1 MTVFRGVLAGIAS
14 FAMLAMLGGC
24 EINDYLNPGEP
35 TIQGKDAKPL
45 VVPILDTLASGIEEP
60 DTAYANATDMRPE
73 DLVPDVA
80 DYKIGKNDL
89 VSVSIFD
96 LLGEG
101 TGETVKTARVSETG
115 MLSLPFISPVKAEGL
130 TEQDLEQA
138 IIKAYQDAKLI
149 RQARVAVT
157 VAEARNR
164 TFSIQGNAALPGEYQ
179 ITKPD
184 FRMLDAL
191 LTAHA
196 PVQAIGV
203 DYAYIIRKLT
213 PASTTAPG
221 GAAPAGQHP
230 ATSPSDL
237 LAPQSRANS
246 ASGAPLLMDQ
256 PAPNPGDFK
265 FNDLQP
271 PTDVRVIRVPINRL
285 RQFGELQ
292 FNIVIRSGDMIII
305 PDPVTGVYYMGG
317 HVARPGVFSLSGVKI
332 TLKQAWVASGG
343 GDDFSVPRRSE
354 VIRRVGAA
362 KEVFVRV
369 DLSKIWAGEQPDLYL
384 KPNDMVMVGTNI
396 LAPFIASIRNSFRL
410 TYGFGFLY
418 DRNFY
423 TGANGF

>member
-1 MTVFRGVLAGIAS
+1 MA
-14 FAMLAMLGGC
+14 AMLGGC

-35 TIQGKDAKPL
+35 TIQGKGSKAL
-45 VVPILDTLASGIEEP
+45 TVQILDTLASGIEEP
-60 DTAYANATDMRPE
+60 NPIFAQAGDIRPE
-73 DLVPDVA
+73 DLVPDIS

-164 TFSIQGNAALPGEYQ
+164 TFSIQGNAGQPSEYQ
-179 ITKPD
+179 ITRPD

-191 LTAHA
+191 LAGRA
-196 PVQAIGV
+196 PLQSIGV
-203 DYAYIIRKLT
+203 DYAYVIRKLT
-213 PASTTAPG
+213 PPG
-221 GAAPAGQHP
+221 GSSPSGTAPAGRHP

-246 ASGAPLLMDQ
+246 TDKPLLMDQ
-256 PAPNPGDFK
+256 SAGGDFK

-271 PTDVRVIRVPINRL
+271 PTDVRVIRVPIYRL
-285 RQFGELQ
+285 LQNGELQ
-292 FNIVIRSGDMIII
+292 YNIVIRANDMIVV
-305 PDPVTGVYYMGG
+305 PYPTTGVYYMGG
-317 HVARPGVFSLSGVKI
+317 HVARPGVFSLSGIQV
-332 TLKQAWVASGG
+332 TLKQAWVAAGG
-343 GDDFSVPRRSE
+343 GDDFAVPRRSE
-354 VIRRVGAA
+354 VIRRVGAD
-362 KEVFVRV
+362 KEVFVRI
-369 DLSKIWAGEQPDLYL
+369 DISKIWAGEQPDIFL
-384 KPNDMVMVGTNI
+384 KPNDIVMVGTNI

-423 TGANGF
+423 TGANRF